1 MPGAHNLNG
10 VTSHSAFHTRVALDL
25 ASDANALN
33 PEGTLDL
40 IAPAEDRAVAG
51 YVCRNYIIQ
60 SDLEHFLSE
69 EHAVRAMKMLDGD
82 GDGKVRADPLHLFQ
96 YQLGSWK

>member
-1 MPGAHNLNG
+1 M
-10 VTSHSAFHTRVALDL
+10 
-25 ASDANALN
+25 
-33 PEGTLDL
+33 
-40 IAPAEDRAVAG
+40 AG